1 MYVETMHKSSGMRIN
16 NLVRRIG
23 ISKGKYFDWKER
35 LNTDNCHNCNLPKRN
50 WLLPWERESII
61 AFAKKHYADND
72 YFLRE
77 GYRRLTYHMLDEDV
91 AAVSPSTVYRILK
104 SEGLLNRWNTTKRS
118 GKGGG
123 FKQPSGP
130 HHHWHIDIKYV
141 NCCGS
146 FVFLISIIDGY
157 SRYIVHHEVS
167 MKMAGYDVALVIQ
180 RAKDKF
186 PDARPRII
194 SDNGGQFISKDF
206 HELMK
211 FLELTHVR
219 TSVAYPQSNGKIE
232 RFHRSIGI
240 ECLRTNSFLSIED
253 AREIIAKYIEYYNH
267 VRLHSALNYL
277 TPEDYLNHRD
287 KEKISVR
294 ENKLELA
301 AKNRALYWEKNAA

>member
-1 MYVETMHKSSGMRIN
+1 
-16 NLVRRIG
+16 
-23 ISKGKYFDWKER
+23 
-35 LNTDNCHNCNLPKRN
+35 
-50 WLLPWERESII
+50 
-61 AFAKKHYADND
+61 
-72 YFLRE
+72 
-77 GYRRLTYHMLDEDV
+77 
-91 AAVSPSTVYRILK
+91 
-104 SEGLLNRWNTTKRS
+104 
-118 GKGGG
+118 
-123 FKQPSGP
+123 
-130 HHHWHIDIKYV
+130 
-141 NCCGS
+141 
-146 FVFLISIIDGY
+146 
-157 SRYIVHHEVS
+157 